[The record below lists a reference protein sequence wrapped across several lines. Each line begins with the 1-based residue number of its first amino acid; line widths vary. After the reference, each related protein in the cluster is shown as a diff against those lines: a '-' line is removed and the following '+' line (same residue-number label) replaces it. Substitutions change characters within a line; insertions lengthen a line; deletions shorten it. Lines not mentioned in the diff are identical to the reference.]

1 MAPYPTAHWWHR
13 RASSRLSGLLAG
25 LLAVGALA
33 ASEVVPARGKAV
45 PPVAVRR
52 VVPVHPPEL
61 QKELVNGDVTLECL
75 VDTEGAAHD
84 VKVVSS
90 THPGFV
96 AAAKE
101 ALEQWQFTPGTV
113 EGKVAPTRIR
123 VTFEFKL
130 SPEQVLA
137 AIAGR
142 PVFVEVKEEVI
153 AASQLPSWPRPQQF
167 YIPRYPKE
175 LEGTGKYGKAVV
187 NITIDKQGKV
197 INPRLVKATYPEFAI
212 PAMIT
217 ALKLQFPPQVM
228 ANNLKIYVNMD
239 IQFDFKS
246 TDRPPPGKGREDKA
260 KADPAPAKQA
270 PAPKN

>member
-1 MAPYPTAHWWHR
+1 LP
-13 RASSRLSGLLAG
+13 G

-33 ASEVVPARGKAV
+33 AVEVAPTPAGGKVV

-61 QKELVNGDVTLECL
+61 QKELINGDVTLECL
-75 VDTEGAAHD
+75 VDTEGMTHD
-84 VKVVSS
+84 VKVISS
-90 THPGFV
+90 SHTGFI

-113 EGKVAPTRIR
+113 DGKLAPVRVR

-130 SPEQVLA
+130 SPEQVMT

-142 PVFVEVKEEVI
+142 PVFMEVKEEI
-153 AASQLPSWPRPQQF
+153 IPASQLPSWPRPLQF
-167 YIPRYPKE
+167 YVPRYPAE

-197 INPRLVKATYPEFAI
+197 INPRLVKATYPEFVI
-212 PAMIT
+212 PSLIT

-228 ANNLKIYVNMD
+228 ANNLKIYVNME
-239 IQFDFKS
+239 IQFDFKVP
-246 TDRPPPGKGREDKA
+246 DRPLVGKGRDDKA
-260 KADPAPAKQA
+260 KADAAAKKA
-270 PAPKN
+270 GDKKN